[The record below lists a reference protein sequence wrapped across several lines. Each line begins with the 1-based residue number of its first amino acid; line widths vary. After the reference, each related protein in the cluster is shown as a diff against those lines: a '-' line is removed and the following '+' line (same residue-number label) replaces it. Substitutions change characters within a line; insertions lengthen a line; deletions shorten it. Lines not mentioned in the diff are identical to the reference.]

1 MTTHKTTC
9 IHKGGMAF
17 DAEINNH
24 IIRMDATPAGGG
36 EDSGP
41 TPKPLLL
48 ASLSGC
54 SGMNT
59 IKILNKMRIIF
70 KDFSVDAE
78 AVLRDEAP
86 RVYTSIK
93 LTYHVTLDESNK
105 DKFVKALDLA
115 LEKYCSLYAMLV
127 QVVPISYEIVY
138 THSTENSGKESPQI
152 HGLN

>member
-1 MTTHKTTC
+1 MTIHKTKC

-24 IIRMDATPAGGG
+24 IIRMDTTPAGGG

-59 IKILNKMRIIF
+59 IKILNKMRIPF

-78 AVLRDEAP
+78 AVLRDEDP

-93 LTYHVTLDESNK
+93 LTYHVNLDIENK
-105 DKFVKALDLA
+105 DKFEKALALA
-115 LEKYCSLYAMLV
+115 LEKYCSIYAMLV
-127 QVVPISYEIVY
+127 QVVPITYEVIY
-138 THSTENSGKESPQI
+138 TYSEINSEKKVVDV
-152 HGLN
+152 H

>member
-9 IHKGGMAF
+9 LHKGGMAF

-24 IIRMDATPAGGG
+24 IIRMDTTPAGGG

-59 IKILNKMRIIF
+59 IKILNKMRIPF

-78 AVLRDEAP
+78 AVLRHEDP

-93 LTYHVTLDESNK
+93 LTYHVNLDIENK
-105 DKFVKALDLA
+105 DKFEKALLLA

-127 QVVPISYEIVY
+127 QVVPITYEVIY
-138 THSTENSGKESPQI
+138 TYSEISSGEKVVDV
-152 HGLN
+152 H

>member
-1 MTTHKTTC
+1 MTVHKTRSV
-9 IHKGGMAF
+9 HKGGMAF

-54 SGMNT
+54 SAMNT
-59 IKILNKMRIIF
+59 IKILNKMRIPF

-78 AVLRDEAP
+78 AVLRDEDP

-93 LTYHVTLDESNK
+93 LTYYVTLDESNK
-105 DKFVKALDLA
+105 DKFIKALDLA

-127 QVVPISYEIVY
+127 QVVPIAYEVIY
-138 THSTENSGKESPQI
+138 TYSTINSEKEEVEN
-152 HGLN
+152 H